1 MEETNNPKRD
11 VEIILDVAITFIITM
26 ALLIGVITISENW
39 KEVKTLEA
47 EVVKFQAVVQY
58 GIETNETDQYWDY
71 RNK

>member
-1 MEETNNPKRD
+1 MEETNKPKRD